1 MEVIKGVNVDYEELA
16 TKVFIET
23 IRILGG
29 LKKLIEYRNLTWVPS
44 LAEASYVIVLREI
57 GLKSE
62 SDIAKELGITR
73 QTVRNI
79 LRADPEEVLRYL
91 ESGEKEGGEHVAG
104 GLAKLA
110 YSRIKLGEP
119 IELTLEE
126 REALEEGL
134 NLELLWAM
142 LTLIRVRG
150 LDFPVGKEELA
161 ERLKGI
167 VVRGKPV
174 EELLEKI
181 EYPVKNPAELL
192 HKLKVAS
199 E

>member
-1 MEVIKGVNVDYEELA
+1 
-16 TKVFIET
+16 
-23 IRILGG
+23 
-29 LKKLIEYRNLTWVPS
+29 
-44 LAEASYVIVLREI
+44 
-57 GLKSE
+57 
-62 SDIAKELGITR
+62 
-73 QTVRNI
+73 
-79 LRADPEEVLRYL
+79 
-91 ESGEKEGGEHVAG
+91 
-104 GLAKLA
+104 
-110 YSRIKLGEP
+110 
-119 IELTLEE
+119 LTLEE

-134 NLELLWAM
+134 NIELLWAM

-167 VVRGKPV
+167 VVRGKLV

-181 EYPVKNPAELL
+181 EYPVKSPAELL